1 MINAVFLFEPP
12 TAILGLANPFQSA
25 DQGIATWFHQRL
37 TPAFVSVLHGMTEFG
52 SGEWIGVVLAALVVF
67 FVWKRW
73 WPSLVT
79 LIIAVPCGMLLNEW
93 LKVSVHRHRPFIEG
107 PFVDW
112 SGYSFASGHT
122 LGATLLYG
130 QLLLFLLPLL
140 KGRHLRLLCV
150 LSGASLV
157 LLVGF
162 SRIALGAH
170 FLTDVLA
177 AMFFGI
183 IWLMLCTVL
192 GKSMRRKTVALAT
205 SPQPAQNCPVE
216 IGR

>member
-1 MINAVFLFEPP
+1 MINAVSLIEPP

-25 DQGIATWFHQRL
+25 DQGIATWFHERL
-37 TPAFVSVLHGMTEFG
+37 TPAFASVLRALTEFG
-52 SGEWIGVVLAALVVF
+52 SSESIGMVLLALVLF

-73 WPSLVT
+73 WPSLVM
-79 LIIAVPCGMLLNEW
+79 LLVAVPCGMLLNEW
-93 LKVSVHRHRPFIEG
+93 LKLAVHRDRPFVEAA
-107 PFVDW
+107 FVDW

-122 LGATLLYG
+122 IGATLLYG
-130 QLLLFLLPLL
+130 QLLLFVLPSL
-140 KGRHLRLLCV
+140 KARHLRLLCIF
-150 LSGASLV
+150 SAASLV

-162 SRIALGAH
+162 TRIALGAH

-192 GKSMRRKTVALAT
+192 GKSVRRRTVASLV
-205 SPQPAQNCPVE
+205 PVSHGAE
-216 IGR
+216 SQR